1 MPIQII
7 RSDKDFG
14 EPQLLELDRPNILK
28 VLEVGTYKTYR
39 RSPKRK
45 TRILGREV
53 RGLIRVVLA
62 TR

>member
-45 TRILGREV
+45 PRILGREV